1 MVAGPEDI
9 KVAFSYDT
17 YRERALF
24 DVLFMVGKDNSKIKY
39 DKLTIKNPDKAGKQT
54 SAFENL
60 KYYRV
65 KVPEDI

>member
-1 MVAGPEDI
+1 
-9 KVAFSYDT
+9 
-17 YRERALF
+17 
-24 DVLFMVGKDNSKIKY
+24 MVGKDNSKIKY